1 MRSFNLN
8 EECEVIIFGKHFSLS
23 NNIYHIDEVDD
34 ALKEHFGKSVKSKSD
49 KFKKEI
55 ALNLER
61 NPNEEISY
69 NDLYL
74 FLDNDFKSIVARTT
88 QNIYLI
94 EELSKDNK
102 IVYDLI
108 RNPNIPLF
116 VLKDLAK
123 RKDVRI
129 LQELVC
135 FTPQHTLKDAG
146 CFELNQSEIL
156 KIAFKTI
163 LSLEDKVQTYLLSD
177 LVQNENASE
186 DLLTDIYFTSKDDFV
201 KRVCLQNKNFS
212 SSKLSYIF
220 NLEASKKDTDFL
232 IFSIL
237 QNPNTSE
244 TLLIECLNNPK
255 FSKALKHQALSHKN
269 MPVSVLENEFKEH
282 KNKANDD
289 RDSFTKLCEI
299 VRNPSTPD
307 YILEEL
313 STLNSND
320 INYWLLLNSKVLKS
334 VLTNIINYSSEE
346 NTDEDEDDFDRQ
358 ENLRNAKRLLK
369 SLNTSTQK

>member
-23 NNIYHIDEVDD
+23 NNIYHIDEIDN

-49 KFKKEI
+49 KLKKEI
-55 ALNLER
+55 VLNLER

-74 FLDNDFKSIVARTT
+74 FLDSNFKSIVARTT

-94 EELSKDNK
+94 EDLSKDSSNT
-102 IVYDLI
+102 YDLI

-135 FTPQHTLKDAG
+135 FTPQHTLKEAG

-163 LSLEDKVQTYLLSD
+163 LSLENKEQTDLLGD

-186 DLLTDIYFTSKDDFV
+186 DLLSDIYFTSEDDFV
-201 KRVCLQNKNFS
+201 KRVCLKNKNLS

-220 NLEASKKDTDFL
+220 NLEVSKKDTDLL

-237 QNPNTSE
+237 QNP
-244 TLLIECLNNPK
+244 
-255 FSKALKHQALSHKN
+255 
-269 MPVSVLENEFKEH
+269 
-282 KNKANDD
+282 
-289 RDSFTKLCEI
+289 
-299 VRNPSTPD
+299 RNCSC
-307 YILEEL
+307 
-313 STLNSND
+313 
-320 INYWLLLNSKVLKS
+320 
-334 VLTNIINYSSEE
+334 
-346 NTDEDEDDFDRQ
+346 
-358 ENLRNAKRLLK
+358 
-369 SLNTSTQK
+369 

>member
-1 MRSFNLN
+1 MRSFNFN
-8 EECEVIIFGKHFSLS
+8 KECEVIIFGKHFSLS
-23 NNIYHIDEVDD
+23 NNIYHIDEVEG
-34 ALKEHFGKSVKSKSD
+34 ALKEHFGKSSKNKLD
-49 KFKKEI
+49 KLKAEI

-135 FTPQHTLKDAG
+135 FIPQHTLKEVG

-163 LSLEDKVQTYLLSD
+163 LSLENKDQTDLLGD

-186 DLLTDIYFTSKDDFV
+186 ELLTDIYFTSKDYFV
-201 KRVCLQNKNFS
+201 KRVCLRNKNLS

-220 NLEASKKDTDFL
+220 DLEVSKNDMDLL

-244 TLLIECLNNPK
+244 TVLVECLNNPK
-255 FSKALKHQALSHKN
+255 FSNALKYQALSHKN

-282 KNKANDD
+282 KNKADDD

-299 VRNPSTPD
+299 ARNPSTPD
-307 YILEEL
+307 YILNEL

-320 INYWLLLNSKVLKS
+320 INYWLLLNTKVLKS
-334 VLTNIINYSSEE
+334 VLTNIIKYSSEE
-346 NTDEDEDDFDRQ
+346 NSEEEDDFDRRA
-358 ENLRNAKRLLK
+358 NLQNAQGLLK
-369 SLNTSTQK
+369 SLNTSMQK

>member
-8 EECEVIIFGKHFSLS
+8 KECEVIIFGKHFSLS
-23 NNIYHIDEVDD
+23 NNIYHIDEVEG
-34 ALKEHFGKSVKSKSD
+34 ALKEHFGKSSKNKLD
-49 KFKKEI
+49 KLKAEI

-108 RNPNIPLF
+108 RNPNVPLF

-135 FTPQHTLKDAG
+135 FTPQHTLKDSG

-163 LSLEDKVQTYLLSD
+163 LSLENKEQTDLLGD

-201 KRVCLQNKNFS
+201 KRVCLRNKNLS
-212 SSKLSYIF
+212 SSKLAYIF

-244 TLLIECLNNPK
+244 TVLVECLNNPK
-255 FSKALKHQALSHKN
+255 FSNALKYQALSHKN

-282 KNKANDD
+282 KNKTDD

-299 VRNPSTPD
+299 ARNPSTPN

-334 VLTNIINYSSEE
+334 VLTNIIKYSGEE
-346 NTDEDEDDFDRQ
+346 NSEEDEDDFDRQ

-369 SLNTSTQK
+369 SLNTSMQK

>member
-8 EECEVIIFGKHFSLS
+8 KECEVIIFGKHFSLS
-23 NNIYHIDEVDD
+23 NNIYHIDEVEG
-34 ALKEHFGKSVKSKSD
+34 ALKEHFGKSSKNKLD
-49 KFKKEI
+49 KLKAEI

-94 EELSKDNK
+94 EELSNDSK

-108 RNPNIPLF
+108 RNPNIPFF

-135 FTPQHTLKDAG
+135 FIPQHTLKKAG

-163 LSLEDKVQTYLLSD
+163 LSLEDKDQTYLLSD

-244 TLLIECLNNPK
+244 TVLVECLNNPK
-255 FSKALKHQALSHKN
+255 FSKALKYQALSHKN

-282 KNKANDD
+282 KNKTDD

-299 VRNPSTPD
+299 ARNPSTPD
-307 YILEEL
+307 YILNEL
-313 STLNSND
+313 SSLNSND

-334 VLTNIINYSSEE
+334 VLTNVINYSSEE

>member
-8 EECEVIIFGKHFSLS
+8 EECEVISFGKHFSLS
-23 NNIYHIDEVDD
+23 NNIYHIDEVEG
-34 ALKEHFGKSVKSKSD
+34 AFKEHFGKSSKNKLD
-49 KFKKEI
+49 KLKAEI

-94 EELSKDNK
+94 EDLSKDSSNT
-102 IVYDLI
+102 YDLI

-129 LQELVC
+129 LQELVY
-135 FTPQHTLKDAG
+135 FTPQHTLKEAG

-163 LSLEDKVQTYLLSD
+163 LSLENKEQNDLLGD

-201 KRVCLQNKNFS
+201 KRICLRNKNLS

-220 NLEASKKDTDFL
+220 NLEVSKKDTDFL

-244 TLLIECLNNPK
+244 TVLVECLNNPK
-255 FSKALKHQALSHKN
+255 FSNALKYQALSHKN

-282 KNKANDD
+282 KNKAND

-299 VRNPSTPD
+299 ARNPSTPD
-307 YILEEL
+307 YILNEL
-313 STLNSND
+313 SSLNSND

>member
-1 MRSFNLN
+1 MRTIKLN
-8 EECEVIIFGKHFSLS
+8 EECKAIIFGKHFSLS
-23 NNIYHIDEVDD
+23 NNIYHIDEVDG
-34 ALKEHFGKSVKSKSD
+34 ALKEYFGKSSKNKLD
-49 KFKKEI
+49 KLKAEI

-94 EELSKDNK
+94 EDLSKDSSNT
-102 IVYDLI
+102 YDLI

-129 LQELVC
+129 LQELVY
-135 FTPQHTLKDAG
+135 FTPQHTLKEAG

-163 LSLEDKVQTYLLSD
+163 LSLENKEQNDLLGD

-186 DLLTDIYFTSKDDFV
+186 DLLTDIYFTSEDHFV
-201 KRVCLQNKNFS
+201 KRVCLRNKNFS

-220 NLEASKKDTDFL
+220 NLEASKKDTSSL

-237 QNPNTSE
+237 QNPNSAE
-244 TLLIECLNNPK
+244 DVLIECLNNPK

-269 MPVSVLENEFKEH
+269 MPASVLENEFKEH
-282 KNKANDD
+282 KDKVNKEP
-289 RDSFTKLCEI
+289 DSFSMLCGI
-299 VRNPSTPD
+299 ARNPSTPD
-307 YILEEL
+307 HILEEL

-320 INYWLLLNSKVLKS
+320 INHWLLLNTKVLKS
-334 VLTNIINYSSEE
+334 VLTNIVNYSSEE
-346 NTDEDEDDFDRQ
+346 NSEEEDDFDRRA
-358 ENLRNAKRLLK
+358 NLQNAQGLLK
-369 SLNTSTQK
+369 SLNTSMQK

>member
-1 MRSFNLN
+1 MRTIKLN

-23 NNIYHIDEVDD
+23 NNIYHVDEIDNV
-34 ALKEHFGKSVKSKSD
+34 LKEHFGKSVKSNKLKS
-49 KFKKEI
+49 EI

-146 CFELNQSEIL
+146 GFELNQSEIL

-163 LSLEDKVQTYLLSD
+163 LSLEDKDQTYLLSD

-201 KRVCLQNKNFS
+201 KRVCLRNKNFS

-244 TLLIECLNNPK
+244 TVLVECLNNPK
-255 FSKALKHQALSHKN
+255 FSNALKYQALSHKN

-282 KNKANDD
+282 KNKTDD

-299 VRNPSTPD
+299 ARNPSTPD
-307 YILEEL
+307 YILNEL

>member
-8 EECEVIIFGKHFSLS
+8 KECEVIIFGKHFSLS
-23 NNIYHIDEVDD
+23 NNIYHVDEIDNV
-34 ALKEHFGKSVKSKSD
+34 LKEYFGKSVKSNKLKS
-49 KFKKEI
+49 EI

-74 FLDNDFKSIVARTT
+74 FLDSKFKSIVARTT

-94 EELSKDNK
+94 EDLSKDSSNT
-102 IVYDLI
+102 YDLI
-108 RNPNIPLF
+108 RNLNIPLF

-135 FTPQHTLKDAG
+135 FIPQHTLKEAG

-163 LSLEDKVQTYLLSD
+163 LSLENKDQTDLLGD

-186 DLLTDIYFTSKDDFV
+186 DLLSDIYFTSEDDFV
-201 KRVCLQNKNFS
+201 KRVCLKNKNLS

-220 NLEASKKDTDFL
+220 NLEVSKKDTDLL

-244 TLLIECLNNPK
+244 TVLVECLNNPK
-255 FSKALKHQALSHKN
+255 FSKALKYKTLSHKN

-289 RDSFTKLCEI
+289 RDGFTKLCEI
-299 VRNPSTPD
+299 ARNPSTPD

>member
-8 EECEVIIFGKHFSLS
+8 KECEVIIFGKHFSLS
-23 NNIYHIDEVDD
+23 NNIYHVDEIDNV
-34 ALKEHFGKSVKSKSD
+34 LKEHFGKSVKSNKLKS
-49 KFKKEI
+49 EI

-74 FLDNDFKSIVARTT
+74 FLDNNFKSIVARTT

-94 EELSKDNK
+94 EELSKDSSN
-102 IVYDLI
+102 VYDLI

-163 LSLEDKVQTYLLSD
+163 LSLEDKNQTDLLGD

-201 KRVCLQNKNFS
+201 KRVCLRNKNLS

-244 TLLIECLNNPK
+244 TVLVECLNNPK
-255 FSKALKHQALSHKN
+255 FSNALKYQALSHKN
-269 MPVSVLENEFKEH
+269 MPVSVLENKFKEH
-282 KNKANDD
+282 KDKANDD
-289 RDSFTKLCEI
+289 RDSFTTIK
-299 VRNPSTPD
+299 P
-307 YILEEL
+307 
-313 STLNSND
+313 
-320 INYWLLLNSKVLKS
+320 
-334 VLTNIINYSSEE
+334 
-346 NTDEDEDDFDRQ
+346 
-358 ENLRNAKRLLK
+358 
-369 SLNTSTQK
+369 